1 MGVALTFEP
10 HPLRKMAD
18 YQVGIDLGTSKCC
31 VAVFK
36 DNAVHIV
43 QDNEGHRTI
52 PSYVSFTDGG
62 VLLGHA
68 AKARANI
75 DPQNTIYSILHLL
88 GKKRR
93 EVLHRLQNLPY
104 EVVETEAGRLKIQV
118 ALGRVGTDTLYPE
131 EVLAI
136 LLSHF
141 RTMATTFLSRQV
153 TGAVISHPHSF
164 DSLQLQLLRTAA
176 GVAGLTHVHLS
187 PSSSLAALAYGHQRD
202 LYRLPRQ
209 LKMVVFDV
217 GASCS
222 EASLVTYN
230 GGNSYSVISSCC
242 TMSGGYD
249 IITAL
254 TNHFIAE
261 LRNRSL
267 DATNSTRRLTT
278 ECERLVR
285 TLSAASSACLELDA
299 IFPGTTGMITI
310 TRDQFN
316 SVCEDVWSSIVEVMQ
331 VVLEGEPP
339 GSTPVDQ
346 CIVVGGASRVPHLQ
360 STIGGYF
367 RSPLCRSV
375 NADEGVAYGAAVLCA
390 NLTGQLSVGG
400 SAAMATTNQFS
411 LEQIVPNSIGIET
424 ESGRIQCFIDKGTR
438 CPVVANRVFPLPEPR
453 PLQFN
458 IYEGETMETRGDKLV
473 GSVQVGVP
481 TGNEV
486 EVKLSYTNEKQLQIV
501 VTDRRCSRQML
512 TMEDACFKLHSSE
525 EIVFMKI
532 RLTSFEEQLQRRRD
546 CMMERNLLEEYVIT
560 VRNEVTGG
568 SLAGERAELVLRQC
582 DETLGL
588 AEEVDTRGRV
598 RELQRELEG
607 MYQHTLEAHC
617 RAGLEV
623 RGHG

>member
-1 MGVALTFEP
+1 ME
-10 HPLRKMAD
+10 D

-36 DNAVHIV
+36 DNVVHVV

-62 VLLGHA
+62 VLIGHA

-75 DPQNTIYSILHLL
+75 NPQNTIYSVLHLL
-88 GKKRR
+88 GKRR
-93 EVLHRLQNLPY
+93 SEVLHRLQRLPY
-104 EVVETEAGRLKIQV
+104 VVVETETGRLKIQV
-118 ALGRVGTDTLYPE
+118 ALGRAGTDCLYPE
-131 EVLAI
+131 EILAI

-187 PSSSLAALAYGHQRD
+187 SSSSLTALAYGHQKD

-230 GGNSYSVISSCC
+230 GGNSYSVISSSC
-242 TMSGGYD
+242 TMSGGGYD

-254 TNHFIAE
+254 TNHFIQE
-261 LRNRSL
+261 LRARSL
-267 DATNSTRRLTT
+267 DATSCIRRLAT
-278 ECERLVR
+278 ECERLVK

-316 SVCEDVWSSIVEVMQ
+316 RVCDDVLCSIVETIRT
-331 VVLEGEPP
+331 VLEGEPP

-346 CIVVGGASRVPHLQ
+346 CVLVGGASRIPQLQ

-367 RSPLCRSV
+367 RNPLCKSV
-375 NADEGVAYGAAVLCA
+375 NADEGIAYGAAVLCA
-390 NLTGQLSVGG
+390 NLTGQSSVGG
-400 SAAMATTNQFS
+400 STAMAMTNQFS
-411 LEQIVPNSIGIET
+411 LEQIVPNSIGIEV
-424 ESGRIQCFIDKGTR
+424 ENGRIQCFIAKGTR
-438 CPVVANRVFPLPEPR
+438 CPVVANRVFPLPVPR

-473 GSVQVGVP
+473 GCVQVGVA
-481 TGNEV
+481 TGSEV
-486 EVKLSYTNEKQLQIV
+486 EVELAYTNEKQLQIV
-501 VTDRRCSRQML
+501 VNDRQYSTQML
-512 TMEDACFKLHSSE
+512 NMEDTCFRLHTSE
-525 EIVFMKI
+525 EIDFMKI

-560 VRNEVTGG
+560 VKNEVTGG
-568 SLAGERAELVLRQC
+568 SLAGERAGLVLRRC

-588 AEEVDTRGRV
+588 AEEVDTGGRV
-598 RELQRELEG
+598 RELRRELEG
-607 MYQHTLEAHC
+607 MYHWTLETHR

-623 RGHG
+623 RGRG